1 MQQRSGFAPD
11 YVTVADRVT
20 AFYKAYPEGSLQSII
35 VELTD
40 KRVVVRAEAY
50 RNAEDP
56 RPGVGHSALAIPGAT
71 PYTRGSE
78 IENAETSA
86 WGRAIA
92 ALGFETKAGIASRDE
107 IDMKAAPQGQPPSR
121 PAPDPTPAPI
131 AAQRPGNPP
140 LGDGLTLGQALEA
153 LKNAGIDQKAISAKG
168 KELFGTWSLKEMTP
182 EQRAHVVEELVGSPA
197 AVPAPA
203 PSADDEDWGAVFA
216 AVQKEPAA

>member
-1 MQQRSGFAPD
+1 MAKNFAAD
-11 YVTVADRVT
+11 YVTVADRMA
-20 AFYKAYPEGSLQSII
+20 AFYKAYPEGSIQSVII
-35 VELTD
+35 ELTE

-107 IDMKAAPQGQPPSR
+107 VDMKATAQSHVPAR
-121 PAPDPTPAPI
+121 RAPDTSPEPI
-131 AAQRPGNPP
+131 AAQRPGNVP
-140 LGDGLTLGQALEA
+140 LGEGLTLGQALEA
-153 LKNAGIDQKAISAKG
+153 LKNAGIDSKVISAKG
-168 KELFGTWSLKEMTP
+168 RELYGQWSLKEMTP
-182 EQRAHVVEELVGSPA
+182 EQRAEVVQALTGEVPEPPATKYPEEWEK
-197 AVPAPA
+197 
-203 PSADDEDWGAVFA
+203 EDWGAVFD
-216 AVQKEPAA
+216 AVKPQA

>member
-1 MQQRSGFAPD
+1 MAKNFAED
-11 YVTVADRVT
+11 YVTVADRIT
-20 AFYKAYPEGSLQSII
+20 AFYKAYPEGSLQSVI

-40 KRVVVRAEAY
+40 KRVVVRGEAY

-107 IDMKAAPQGQPPSR
+107 IDMKATAQSHVAPR
-121 PAPDPTPAPI
+121 PAPDTAAAPI
-131 AAQRPGNPP
+131 AAQRPGNVP
-140 LGDGLTLGQALEA
+140 LGEGLTLGQALEA
-153 LKNAGIDQKAISAKG
+153 LKNAGIDSKVISAKG
-168 KELFGTWSLKEMTP
+168 RELFGQWSLKEMTP
-182 EQRAHVVEELVGSPA
+182 EQRAEVVQALTGE
-197 AVPAPA
+197 APA
-203 PSADDEDWGAVFA
+203 PTQDDEDWGAVFS
-216 AVQKEPAA
+216 AVEGAK